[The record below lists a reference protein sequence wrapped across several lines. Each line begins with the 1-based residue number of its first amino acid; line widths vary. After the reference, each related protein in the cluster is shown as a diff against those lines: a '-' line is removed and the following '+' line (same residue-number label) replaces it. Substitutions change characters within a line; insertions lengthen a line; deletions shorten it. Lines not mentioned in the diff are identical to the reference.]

1 MGIQPRMP
9 TVIHLWVKPISC
21 NSVWI
26 PSLHHTLMVWHKN
39 KYLYKTKSLKQTNNN
54 QVIIKG
60 LTKKYNLSKHISNI
74 HRDLRIKLR
83 HTRSR
88 EQLLDLLIL
97 MHILMLS
104 MNRMPR
110 IQVPGQ
116 TKQYLEH
123 IESKTAW
130 TTRTCQKIN
139 WTQSDNHK

>member
-1 MGIQPRMP
+1 
-9 TVIHLWVKPISC
+9 
-21 NSVWI
+21 
-26 PSLHHTLMVWHKN
+26 MVWHKN

-60 LTKKYNLSKHISNI
+60 LTKKYNLFKHISNI

-83 HTRSR
+83 HTRSL

-110 IQVPGQ
+110 IQVHGQ

-123 IESKTAW
+123 IESKTA
-130 TTRTCQKIN
+130 
-139 WTQSDNHK
+139 